1 MSSAETR
8 YSLVTPKRPLATC
21 LTALRRSGSRSRSES
36 SPPSPELD
44 RPPSVFIAIASVS
57 CASIEID
64 PYDMAPVEN
73 RRTIEETGST
83 SSIGTDGRASRRS
96 RNSPRSVAAC
106 RDSSSTC
113 SV

>member
-8 YSLVTPKRPLATC
+8 YSLVTPNRPLATC

-44 RPPSVFIAIASVS
+44 RPPSVFIATASVS

-73 RRTIEETGST
+73 RRTIADAGST
-83 SSIGTDGRASRRS
+83 SSIGIDGRASRRS
-96 RNSPRSVAAC
+96 RNSPRSVAA
-106 RDSSSTC
+106 SAESASTC